1 MEGSVHCCASVL
13 LHPVLLRPVGG
24 GHSSGVSLALQV
36 CKTQFTATQHV
47 PLETAAGA
55 PKAIVDPAMYIP
67 PALRYGSAG
76 ASSSQ
81 STPHAT

>member
-1 MEGSVHCCASVL
+1 VADRSDVPLDM
-13 LHPVLLRPVGG
+13 
-24 GHSSGVSLALQV
+24 QV
-36 CKTQFTATQHV
+36 CKTQFSATQHV

-76 ASSSQ
+76 AS
-81 STPHAT
+81 

>member
-1 MEGSVHCCASVL
+1 MHPVRGAHESDVL
-13 LHPVLLRPVGG
+13 L
-24 GHSSGVSLALQV
+24 AMQV
-36 CKTQFTATQHV
+36 CKTQFSATQHV

-76 ASSSQ
+76 ASLSKSAR
-81 STPHAT
+81 HRE